1 MSPLCVI
8 SLTNGAGQGGTVIKV
23 PFVVRAG
30 MRCVYLELSQ
40 VYGSHKA
47 KPIKPMYTILE
58 KGPTMEYY

>member
-8 SLTNGAGQGGTVIKV
+8 SLTNGAGQGVKVIKV
-23 PFVVRAG
+23 PFAARVG

-40 VYGSHKA
+40 VYGLHKA

-58 KGPTMEYY
+58 KGPTMEYC